1 MKIFEAEM
9 RETCLAPRL
18 LWIQELSGLLAAEV
32 SKLQESMAKFSREEQ
47 AAREAGR
54 QAMEAAQLRRHEE
67 MSEELRRAH
76 RAQTEE
82 RLGRPGSRTA
92 VGSGATWPRSRQ
104 WAQSLVERLS
114 ADLRGEREALFQEL
128 NRRCEE
134 LGKLNAEHVRMDRAG
149 RWPYCRGR
157 RWPRR

>member
-1 MKIFEAEM
+1 MKIYEAEM

-82 RLGRPGSRTA
+82 RPGRPGS
-92 VGSGATWPRSRQ
+92 
-104 WAQSLVERLS
+104 
-114 ADLRGEREALFQEL
+114 
-128 NRRCEE
+128 
-134 LGKLNAEHVRMDRAG
+134 
-149 RWPYCRGR
+149 
-157 RWPRR
+157 